1 MRETN
6 RFVRRLMGGITPAT
20 WGRGPTLAL
29 VIGLG
34 LASVAC
40 GSDDEKRTLRP
51 VQLGMTSEMGATY
64 DDGEMQLYEVKLPV
78 QFPIRAP
85 DGGELADL
93 QQGVMPYGREPF
105 ILNEDVK
112 VQISWTLSNLD
123 PDPHNVELLIDPWN
137 EFGRYWPG
145 LALVDA
151 DNEESLP
158 NLSGKDILFELPGVN
173 EDRESRKRG
182 VFTFQDMDELAIDFA
197 TVMNIIATAPPPDP
211 MADAEENPAVTF
223 VNHAFAIENR
233 SYNDPFIAAYIP
245 QVIAGLT
252 GIDLG
257 LRTYEPA
264 NIAVEILIEV
274 VGKGED
280 SDKVIP
286 REDDGDTTPLPVP
299 ATFIT
304 VGTTM

>member
-1 MRETN
+1 
-6 RFVRRLMGGITPAT
+6 
-20 WGRGPTLAL
+20 
-29 VIGLG
+29 
-34 LASVAC
+34 
-40 GSDDEKRTLRP
+40 
-51 VQLGMTSEMGATY
+51 MTSDMGAIY

-85 DGGELADL
+85 DGSEIAGL
-93 QQGVMPYGREPF
+93 QPGVMPYGVEPF

-123 PDPHNVELLIDPWN
+123 PDPHYVELLIDPWN

-151 DNEESLP
+151 EDEESLP
-158 NLSGKDILFELPGVN
+158 NLSGKDIPFDLPGVN
-173 EDRESRKRG
+173 EDRKSSNHG
-182 VFTFQDMDELAIDFA
+182 VYTLQDMDELAIDFA
-197 TVMNIIATAPPPDP
+197 TVMNIIALAPPPDP
-211 MADAEENPAVTF
+211 MADADANPAVAL
-223 VNHAFAIENR
+223 VNHAFAVENK
-233 SYNDPFIAAYIP
+233 SYNDPYVAAYIP
-245 QVIAGLT
+245 AVIAGLT

-264 NIAVEILIEV
+264 NIAVEIVVEV
-274 VGKGED
+274 VGKGEN

-286 REDDGDTTPLPVP
+286 REDDGDTTPLPEP
-299 ATFIT
+299 TQFIT

>member
-1 MRETN
+1 MRESN
-6 RFVRRLMGGITPAT
+6 GFVQRLVGGFAPAT
-20 WGRGPTLAL
+20 WGRVPTLAFAIAL
-29 VIGLG
+29 GLG
-34 LASVAC
+34 SVAC
-40 GSDDEKRTLRP
+40 GNDDEKRTLKP
-51 VQLGMTSEMGATY
+51 VQLGMTSDMGAIY

-78 QFPIRAP
+78 RFPIRAP
-85 DGGELADL
+85 DGSEVAGL
-93 QQGVMPYGREPF
+93 QQGVMPYGVEPF

-123 PDPHNVELLIDPWN
+123 PDPHYVELLIDPWN

-151 DNEESLP
+151 EDEESLP
-158 NLSGKDILFELPGVN
+158 NLSGKDIPFDLPGVN
-173 EDRESRKRG
+173 EDRESRKHG

-211 MADAEENPAVTF
+211 MGDAEDNPAVAL
-223 VNHAFAIENR
+223 VNHTFAVENK
-233 SYNDPFIAAYIP
+233 SYNDPYIAAYIP
-245 QVIAGLT
+245 AVIAGLT

-264 NIAVEILIEV
+264 NIAVEIVIEV

-286 REDDGDTTPLPVP
+286 REDDGDTALLPEP
-299 ATFIT
+299 AQFIT
-304 VGTTM
+304 IGTM